1 MLATTCLHDYFRTG
15 WIWGYFISGG
25 SAVGKLSFKLGSIWC
40 EQSATLM
47 RCISKEK
54 KKPQR
59 LIRNLRLDFQ
69 KPLKTRKPSQGLVQL
84 CPFTKRTHSY
94 WTYTNTYTVM
104 KNKNI

>member
-15 WIWGYFISGG
+15 WIWRYFISGG

-54 KKPQR
+54 KKTSK
-59 LIRNLRLDFQ
+59 IN
-69 KPLKTRKPSQGLVQL
+69 KESQIGLSKASQD
-84 CPFTKRTHSY
+84 
-94 WTYTNTYTVM
+94 
-104 KNKNI
+104 